1 MYPQYN
7 HEGLLD
13 REIVLSRVFNA
24 PRELV
29 FKAWTEA
36 AHISQWFGPKG
47 FVTTTHEMDVRVG
60 GRWRFDMKAPNGTVY
75 TNRVV
80 YLEIKEPELLVFEHG
95 VDQDNDPG
103 KFPSHPDLR
112 LPERRQ
118 NGPHPAPAP
127 PDQTTT
133 PGRHRFRCGGTRL
146 PDPRQTGCTPRS
158 ALNQGCA
165 QSQSPS
171 T

>member
-1 MYPQYN
+1 MYPPYH

-29 FKAWTEA
+29 FKAWTDA
-36 AHISQWFGPKG
+36 AHISNWFGPKG

-60 GRWRFDMKAPNGTVY
+60 GRWRFDMTAPNGTVF

-80 YLEIKEPELLVFEHG
+80 YLEIKEPELLVFDHG

-103 KFPSHPDLR
+103 KFRVTLTFDSQGDGKTVLTLRQLHPTKQQR
-112 LPERRQ
+112 LAVIGFGAVELGYKTIAKLDAHIGVP
-118 NGPHPAPAP
+118 
-127 PDQTTT
+127 
-133 PGRHRFRCGGTRL
+133 
-146 PDPRQTGCTPRS
+146 
-158 ALNQGCA
+158 
-165 QSQSPS
+165 
-171 T
+171 